1 MPMSV
6 VEAGRRGGLTVLANR
21 GRQFYA
27 EIGRNGQKA
36 MRAKYPDSASEW
48 GRKGG
53 RPRKPNL
60 KNMGRGANSLKG
72 RMGPALKHATS
83 PHQKIIAHADNH

>member
-6 VEAGRRGGLTVLANR
+6 VEAGRKGGFTVLANR

-27 EIGRNGQKA
+27 EIGRKGQKA

-53 RPRKPNL
+53 RPRKLDLNS
-60 KNMGRGANSLKG
+60 MGRGSK
-72 RMGPALKHATS
+72 
-83 PHQKIIAHADNH
+83 